1 MRNQSGGLFVDGHM
15 SRNTG
20 ASVADNA
27 GRPLAELFASEREGL
42 RRLAR
47 LLTGSDAMAEDL
59 VQEAFVR
66 LQASHTAPANRGGYL
81 RTVLVNLCRDHL
93 RRQARARYRAV
104 PVPLV
109 QAPPEVD
116 ETWAAVCRL
125 PFRQRAAVV
134 LRYYQDLP
142 EAEIANLLGCRPG
155 TVKSSLSRALA
166 KLRKELSP

>member
-1 MRNQSGGLFVDGHM
+1 
-15 SRNTG
+15 
-20 ASVADNA
+20 
-27 GRPLAELFASEREGL
+27 
-42 RRLAR
+42 
-47 LLTGSDAMAEDL
+47 MAEDL

-66 LQASHTAPANRGGYL
+66 LQASPTRPANPGGYL

-93 RRQARARYRAV
+93 RREARARHRAV
-104 PVPLV
+104 AVPLV

-142 EAEIANLLGCRPG
+142 EAEIANLLDCRPG